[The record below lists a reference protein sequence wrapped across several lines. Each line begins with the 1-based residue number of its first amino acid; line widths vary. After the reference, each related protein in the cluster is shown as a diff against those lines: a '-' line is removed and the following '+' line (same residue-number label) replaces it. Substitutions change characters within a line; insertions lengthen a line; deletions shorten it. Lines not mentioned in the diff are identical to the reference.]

1 MESGAKMTPNNAMQM
16 QREYPHAMPC
26 PDWFDDNHD
35 SLLILQSRDCE
46 ENGLSPQPEVSS
58 YFTA

>member
-1 MESGAKMTPNNAMQM
+1 MTPNNTMQI
-16 QREYPHAMPC
+16 QREYPLTMPC

-46 ENGLSPQPEVSS
+46 ENGHSPQPEVSS
-58 YFTA
+58 CFAA